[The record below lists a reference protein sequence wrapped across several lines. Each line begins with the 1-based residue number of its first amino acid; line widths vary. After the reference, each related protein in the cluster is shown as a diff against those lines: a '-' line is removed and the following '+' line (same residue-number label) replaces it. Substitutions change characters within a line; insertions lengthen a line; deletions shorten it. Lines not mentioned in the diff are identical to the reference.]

1 MTFRL
6 IFIACPNFIE
16 STMEKKKIDRI
27 IDIVRSHLHESL
39 PTMAMGHG
47 KIAGSVEAGDD
58 PPVRKRKRQYMSGG
72 RGSRKFWLD
81 YLKSSNVR
89 RN

>member
-1 MTFRL
+1 
-6 IFIACPNFIE
+6 
-16 STMEKKKIDRI
+16 MEKKKIDRI
-27 IDIVRSHLHESL
+27 IDIIKLRLHEEM

-47 KIAGSVEAGDD
+47 KIAGSVEAGDS
-58 PPVRKRKRQYMSGG
+58 PPVRRKKKYMSGG

-81 YLKSSNVR
+81 YLKSSNGR

>member
-1 MTFRL
+1 
-6 IFIACPNFIE
+6 
-16 STMEKKKIDRI
+16 MEKKNLDKII
-27 IDIVRSHLHESL
+27 NIVREHLNESI

-81 YLKSSNVR
+81 YLKSYNGG

>member
-1 MTFRL
+1 
-6 IFIACPNFIE
+6 
-16 STMEKKKIDRI
+16 MEKMKIDRI
-27 IDIVRSHLHESL
+27 IQIVRSYLYEDM
-39 PTMAMGHG
+39 PTVAMGHG

-72 RGSRKFWLD
+72 RGSRKIWLD
-81 YLKSSNVR
+81 YLKSSNGR

>member
-1 MTFRL
+1 M
-6 IFIACPNFIE
+6 
-16 STMEKKKIDRI
+16 KKIDRVIQI
-27 IDIVRSHLHESL
+27 IRDLRENVG

-47 KIAGSVEAGDD
+47 QIAGSVEAGDD

-81 YLKSSNVR
+81 YLKK
-89 RN
+89 